1 MVVESYQGNILQRYG
16 QLNNQNVSPNVTA
29 LICSQNAYMHL
40 SCSCQKRQIYTAI
53 VPGLADCLGDC
64 LILRFLRLRLS
75 DGARCLTDV
84 SALEISTLSS
94 SG

>member
-53 VPGLADCLGDC
+53 VPG
-64 LILRFLRLRLS
+64 
-75 DGARCLTDV
+75 
-84 SALEISTLSS
+84 
-94 SG
+94 